1 MSTVMQSET
10 LETHRANP
18 GRWSVPRLSA
28 LCAYYGVLRRVRER
42 LSPRVWRM
50 RTSRSEFYSDM
61 WRRAVENSGAT
72 LTALSDGTTR
82 IERNGTCIDV
92 QNNITSLDSSATRS
106 RAEDKPSIRTLL
118 RASGV
123 PVPEG
128 ILIGFGEFA
137 KAVDLLRSSS
147 GPLVVKPGEATS
159 GGAGVTMNVT
169 EIRQLEVAFAWARS
183 FGPQVAIERQIAGDC
198 YRVLV
203 MDGEVLDT
211 VLRHPPRVIG
221 DGRSTVFQLILCENR
236 FRLEA
241 GAKRAQVLI
250 GFDPDLRNMLAT
262 RGFSLSSR
270 PAAGEV
276 IALKGVIN
284 DNGGKD
290 NVPANGTLCA
300 AILQSACTAARI
312 VGARLAGIDIICSDP
327 SLPLESSG
335 GAVVDVHAAPG
346 LYYHY
351 HRADSSVPIA
361 DRVLR
366 KAFNLS
372 TAL

>member
-1 MSTVMQSET
+1 MDTVIQGETSEVR
-10 LETHRANP
+10 RADP
-18 GRWSVPRLSA
+18 ARWSLPRLIA
-28 LCAYYGVLRRVRER
+28 LCIYYGVLRRVRER
-42 LSPRVWRM
+42 MSPRLWRM
-50 RTSRSEFYSDM
+50 RISRSEFYSDM

-72 LTALSDGTTR
+72 LTTLSDGATR
-82 IERNGTCIDV
+82 IERNGTCLDV
-92 QNNITSLDSSATRS
+92 RNNITSLDSSATMS
-106 RAEDKPSIRTLL
+106 RAEDKPLIRTLL
-118 RASGV
+118 RSSHI

-137 KAVDLLRSSS
+137 KAVDMLRSAS
-147 GPLVVKPGEATS
+147 GPLVVKPAEATS

-169 EIRQLEVAFAWARS
+169 EVRQLEVAFAWARS
-183 FGPQVAIERQIAGDC
+183 FGPHVAIERQIEGDC

-211 VLRHPPRVIG
+211 VVRHPPRVTG
-221 DGRSTVFQLILCENR
+221 DGKSTILQLILRENKV
-236 FRLEA
+236 RLKA

-250 GFDPDLRNMLAT
+250 GLDPDLHNMLAT
-262 RGFSLSSR
+262 RGFKLNSR
-270 PAAGEV
+270 PVAGEI

-290 NVPANGTLCA
+290 NVPANGTLCP
-300 AILQSACTAARI
+300 AILESACTAARI

-327 SLPLESSG
+327 SVPLESSG
-335 GAVVDVHAAPG
+335 GAVVDVNAAPG
-346 LYYHY
+346 LYYHC

-372 TAL
+372 AAL

>member
-1 MSTVMQSET
+1 
-10 LETHRANP
+10 
-18 GRWSVPRLSA
+18 
-28 LCAYYGVLRRVRER
+28 
-42 LSPRVWRM
+42 
-50 RTSRSEFYSDM
+50 
-61 WRRAVENSGAT
+61 
-72 LTALSDGTTR
+72 
-82 IERNGTCIDV
+82 
-92 QNNITSLDSSATRS
+92 
-106 RAEDKPSIRTLL
+106 
-118 RASGV
+118 
-123 PVPEG
+123 VPEG

-137 KAVDLLRSSS
+137 KAVDLLRSSP
-147 GPLVVKPGEATS
+147 GPLVVKPAEATS

-183 FGPQVAIERQIAGDC
+183 FGPHVAIEQQIEGDC

-203 MDGEVLDT
+203 MDDEVLDT
-211 VLRHPPRVIG
+211 VVRHPPRVVG
-221 DGRSTVFQLILCENR
+221 DGTSTVLQLILRENKV
-236 FRLEA
+236 RLAA

-270 PAAGEV
+270 PAAGEI

-284 DNGGKD
+284 DNGGMD
-290 NVPANGTLCA
+290 NVPANGTLCPA
-300 AILQSACTAARI
+300 VLQSACTAARL

-327 SLPLESSG
+327 SVPLESSG
-335 GAVVDVHAAPG
+335 GAVVDVNAAPG
-346 LYYHY
+346 LYYHC

-372 TAL
+372 AAL